1 MKKIP
6 FWAGLFELHI
16 LTIKKCN
23 EEVYTVAIRDLLNK
37 LKYYQINRLGRFLEK
52 TETENRQG
60 KNGKKRKTGFWSIN
74 NTQT

>member
-1 MKKIP
+1 
-6 FWAGLFELHI
+6 

-23 EEVYTVAIRDLLNK
+23 EEVYTLAIRDLLNK

-60 KNGKKRKTGFWSIN
+60 KNGKKRKTGF
-74 NTQT
+74 